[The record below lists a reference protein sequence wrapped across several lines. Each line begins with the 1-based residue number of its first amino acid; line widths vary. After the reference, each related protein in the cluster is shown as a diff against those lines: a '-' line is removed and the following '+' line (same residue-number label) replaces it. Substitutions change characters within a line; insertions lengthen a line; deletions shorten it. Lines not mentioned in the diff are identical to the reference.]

1 MIKPFAVIVY
11 ISIPIDASNVKMG
24 LRNESSMTSADPIRI
39 SGATIVRLK
48 QLRMIADIS
57 KLVGDYK
64 M

>member
-1 MIKPFAVIVY
+1 ME
-11 ISIPIDASNVKMG
+11 ASNVKMG

-48 QLRMIADIS
+48 QLRMLADIS
-57 KLVGDYK
+57 KLVDEYK